1 MLASL
6 LLASSALCSMA
17 MPAQAAAQAG
27 NSFNIPA
34 QPLGDALADFGA
46 QSKLQVSVNAASV
59 RGLSARPVQG
69 TMSPTQALARLLAGS
84 GYSGRIEDGV
94 VTLFPQPQG
103 AQGAVQLG
111 PLQVEGQQTN
121 RTAGEERDARGADD
135 VYDRDT
141 TTTYMGKDEI
151 ERYKGV
157 NPSDMLKGMLGVYS
171 GDPRNGGAI
180 DPSIRGISGPG
191 RVPVIIDGT
200 EQALTVWRGYNGAS
214 NRAYI
219 DPSLVSGLQIEK
231 GPVSTRGVDG
241 SIGGAVVVHTL
252 DADDIL
258 RKGKTFGIEMKLEGG
273 DNSTSPRWPTSL
285 NGQNYTTVPGFP
297 ASPSFPYA
305 DPSLNVTPR
314 TSDNNRL
321 FSLGDRAVRVAAAAR
336 LGDVDLFGAYAYRS
350 RGNYFS
356 GGDGAGYY
364 QQSSLSSN
372 PGNFIQRMGLQYL
385 PGNEVTNTSS
395 ETSSWLAKLVWHI
408 NDASYL
414 KAGFR
419 DTSATYGDILSSR
432 LITGG
437 VNLGAIQWPASHVHT
452 QAYNLDYRLQPN
464 LWWLD
469 LKVNL
474 WGTHTRSATNSLG
487 GFPNAAT
494 TTDPIL
500 TNTAVAHNRNDRFGG
515 IVSNQFKLGKRLD
528 LLVEGNWQHE
538 VLRSNDQIYTT
549 ASCSFC
555 QYPRSGSREE
565 YKLNFK
571 GEWRPTSFLK
581 LNAGW
586 PIPAM
591 PPMTT
596 CCALWSPRVRRRR
609 TTSIPVTRPTCP
621 STSPIKPAG
630 APTGTPI
637 TCNAAMTAPP
647 PPALPPRAPTRP
659 TTTAP
664 TRSAGSIPSM
674 PMTTASS
681 PAPRTPA

>member
-1 MLASL
+1 LA
-6 LLASSALCSMA
+6 
-17 MPAQAAAQAG
+17 
-27 NSFNIPA
+27 
-34 QPLGDALADFGA
+34 
-46 QSKLQVSVNAASV
+46 
-59 RGLSARPVQG
+59 
-69 TMSPTQALARLLAGS
+69 T
-84 GYSGRIEDGV
+84 GRC
-94 VTLFPQPQG
+94 
-103 AQGAVQLG
+103 
-111 PLQVEGQQTN
+111 
-121 RTAGEERDARGADD
+121 
-135 VYDRDT
+135 
-141 TTTYMGKDEI
+141 
-151 ERYKGV
+151 
-157 NPSDMLKGMLGVYS
+157 
-171 GDPRNGGAI
+171 
-180 DPSIRGISGPG
+180 
-191 RVPVIIDGT
+191 
-200 EQALTVWRGYNGAS
+200 
-214 NRAYI
+214 
-219 DPSLVSGLQIEK
+219 
-231 GPVSTRGVDG
+231 
-241 SIGGAVVVHTL
+241 
-252 DADDIL
+252 
-258 RKGKTFGIEMKLEGG
+258 
-273 DNSTSPRWPTSL
+273 
-285 NGQNYTTVPGFP
+285 
-297 ASPSFPYA
+297 
-305 DPSLNVTPR
+305 
-314 TSDNNRL
+314 
-321 FSLGDRAVRVAAAAR
+321 AAAAR

-647 PPALPPRAPTRP
+647 PPALPPRAYTANNNGTYKVSGLDSFYADDDSKFTRAQNP
-659 TTTAP
+659 CLNGAYAGLTGYVANSCTISGIQQAYTATMADTHNSGHNWAPNVAATAYLSGTSRIYARYSEAYRYPSIFESTIGFSASYNPLGKLKPEHMHATEVAFIQDLRPLLHMKGEQKADFKLSWYRNVTTNIID
-664 TRSAGSIPSM
+664 RSTSLKFSNQDKQIISGIEMQARFDTGRLFADLGYTHTFTNKVCDQS
-674 PMTTASS
+674 TASTIDTTYNGYARI
-681 PAPRTPA
+681 PDCVKYGFYGGYLLTQATPDDSQRHVRRALLQPPPGSGPTLHLVQRL